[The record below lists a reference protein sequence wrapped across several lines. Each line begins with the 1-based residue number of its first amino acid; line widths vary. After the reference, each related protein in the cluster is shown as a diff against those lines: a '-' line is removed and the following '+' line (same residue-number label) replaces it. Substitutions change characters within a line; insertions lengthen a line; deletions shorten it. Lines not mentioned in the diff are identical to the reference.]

1 MFSPFR
7 GLFFDPSVAG
17 SRGEATCPPYD
28 VIDDEAR
35 RRYLASSPYNVVR
48 LLLPGREASY
58 QEAGDL
64 FRSWLA
70 DGVLAEDPEPR
81 FYLYRMGYR
90 DASGQARQAQGVI
103 GALQLEEP
111 GRRVLAHEETMEHAR
126 TDRLSVLRATRANL
140 DPIVALTPVEGLE
153 PLLEP
158 EAPPRIAFRMEG
170 VHHRLYDLGRGGVL
184 AALAEAVSSRP
195 VAIAD
200 GHHRYATALRYRHQ
214 RDAEDGTGPWSAIL
228 TFVSPARGGGL
239 SVGSIHRVFQQGR
252 VDRAALEKA
261 FEVSQYRPEPPEEP
275 GHLVLV
281 SRDGALLLR
290 PTADALEDLPGPW
303 RQAGSAVAREL
314 LYPLVGLDESQA
326 SYVPDPRIALQ
337 NRAPEGLA
345 VLTSPIPERAIS
357 EAIEVGLRFPQKST
371 FFYPKP
377 RAGLVMRLLDEV
389 GSTAGP

>member
-17 SRGEATCPPYD
+17 SRGEATSPPYD

-48 LLLPGREASY
+48 FLLPGREASY

-70 DGVLAEDPEPR
+70 DGVLTEDPEPR

-90 DASGQARQAQGVI
+90 DASGQARQAQGII

-126 TDRLSVLRATRANL
+126 ADRLSVLRATRTNL

-158 EAPPRIAFRMEG
+158 EAQPRIAFRVEG
-170 VHHRLYDLGRGGVL
+170 VHHRLYDLGRRGVL
-184 AALAEAVSSRP
+184 TALAEAVSSRP

-214 RDAEDGTGPWSAIL
+214 REAEDGTGPWSAIL

-239 SVGSIHRVFQQGR
+239 SVGSIHRVFQRGR

-261 FEVSQYRPEPPEEP
+261 FEVSHYRPEPPEEP

-281 SRDGALLLR
+281 SRDEAVLLR
-290 PTADALEDLPGPW
+290 PTADALEDLPRPW

-326 SYVPDPRIALQ
+326 SYVPDPRTAVQ
-337 NRAPEGLA
+337 GSAPGGLA

-357 EAIEVGLRFPQKST
+357 DAIEQGLRFPQKST

-377 RAGLVMRLLDEV
+377 RAGLVMRLLE
-389 GSTAGP
+389 

>member
-7 GLFFDPSVAG
+7 GLFFHPSLAG
-17 SRGEATCPPYD
+17 SSGEATCPPYD

-64 FRSWLA
+64 LRGWLA
-70 DGVLAEDPEPR
+70 EGVVAEDPEPR

-90 DASGQARQAQGVI
+90 DGASRARQAQGVI

-126 TDRLSVLRATRANL
+126 ADRLSVLRATRANL

-158 EAPPRIAFRMEG
+158 EGPPRIAFRAEG
-170 VHHRLYDLGRGGVL
+170 VHHRLYDLGRAVSTT
-184 AALAEAVSSRP
+184 LAEAVSSRP
-195 VAIAD
+195 LAIAD
-200 GHHRYATALRYRHQ
+200 GHHRYATALRYR
-214 RDAEDGTGPWSAIL
+214 REREAEDGTGPWSAIL
-228 TFVSPARGGGL
+228 TFVSPARRGGL
-239 SVGSIHRVFQQGR
+239 SVGAIHRVFERGQ
-252 VDRAALEKA
+252 VDRAILEKA
-261 FEVSQYRPEPPEEP
+261 FVVSRHRPEPPEEP
-275 GHLVLV
+275 GHVVLV

-290 PTADALEDLPGPW
+290 PTPDALEELPRPW

-314 LYPLVGLDESQA
+314 LYPLMGLDESQA
-326 SYVPDPRIALQ
+326 SYVPDPRSAVESS
-337 NRAPEGLA
+337 APGGLA
-345 VLTSPIPERAIS
+345 VLTSPIPARAIS
-357 EAIEVGLRFPQKST
+357 QAIEEGLRFPQKST

-377 RAGLVMRLLDEV
+377 RAGLVMRLL
-389 GSTAGP
+389 G